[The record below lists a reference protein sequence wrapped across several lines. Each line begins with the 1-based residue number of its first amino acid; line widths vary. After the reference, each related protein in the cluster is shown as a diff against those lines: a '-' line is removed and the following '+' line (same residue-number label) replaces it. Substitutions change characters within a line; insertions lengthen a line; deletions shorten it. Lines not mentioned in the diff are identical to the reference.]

1 MNGNGVQLRRSLKLA
16 ARARELIEAGAT
28 LEKAIAAAGA
38 GVGKDERAAMQAL
51 VYSAVRRIFLTEG
64 LIKKFAKRPPVPAVQ
79 HLLACA
85 LSELMDRPEK
95 SYAIVNETIAAAKA
109 DPETAFAA
117 GFLNAC
123 LRRFTRDK
131 DALLAS
137 LMKDPCVRFNAP
149 RWWIERLDR
158 TDLGRQSK
166 RTDFPVHTGRNHR
179 SFHVVDR
186 CTGPGYHAGRIFT
199 GTKDHIER
207 ICRLFPI
214 TAMER
219 CRIIHV

>member
-85 LSELMDRPEK
+85 LS
-95 SYAIVNETIAAAKA
+95 
-109 DPETAFAA
+109 
-117 GFLNAC
+117 
-123 LRRFTRDK
+123 
-131 DALLAS
+131 
-137 LMKDPCVRFNAP
+137 
-149 RWWIERLDR
+149 
-158 TDLGRQSK
+158 
-166 RTDFPVHTGRNHR
+166 
-179 SFHVVDR
+179 
-186 CTGPGYHAGRIFT
+186 
-199 GTKDHIER
+199 
-207 ICRLFPI
+207 
-214 TAMER
+214 
-219 CRIIHV
+219 

>member
-38 GVGKDERAAMQAL
+38 VVGKDERAAMQAL

-158 TDLGRQSK
+158 TLGRQTADAVLALNLTRPPLTLRVNRR
-166 RTDFPVHTGRNHR
+166 RTTPE
-179 SFHVVDR
+179 
-186 CTGPGYHAGRIFT
+186 A
-199 GTKDHIER
+199 
-207 ICRLFPI
+207 
-214 TAMER
+214 
-219 CRIIHV
+219 